1 MERVILTTGGT
12 GGHIFPALAVAEEI
26 RARRPATRILF
37 VGGRRGPEA
46 AWAGRAGL
54 EFASLAVQPV
64 LGRGVKVV
72 TALWSLGLGVLGAMR
87 ILKKFDPDV
96 VLGFGG
102 YAAFATGMAGALLR
116 VKTAIH
122 EQNSVPGLT
131 NRVLG
136 RYAKR
141 VFLSFPD
148 KMKRFDPDKVLLTGN
163 PVRAAIRTL
172 GEEAATQEQAQPRRV
187 LVVGGSQGARA
198 INDAILEALPRLAA
212 AKVEL
217 RHQTGKADLER
228 VRAAYQA
235 AGLDPL
241 CVNSFID
248 DMAGAYRWA
257 DLLVCRAGATTIAE
271 VTVAGKPCLFVPYPY
286 ASHNHQVEN
295 ARYMEQAG
303 AALCIEQREFST
315 KNLGDAILG
324 LLKQPETLRSMAEA
338 AKKQGKPYAATV
350 LVAQLEKLA
359 EGHRRINKEDA
370 KWIKE

>member
-26 RARRPATRILF
+26 RARRPSTRILF

-46 AWAGRAGL
+46 DWAGRVGL
-54 EFASLAVQPV
+54 EFASLSVQPV
-64 LGRGVKVV
+64 LGRGVKAVA
-72 TALWSLGLGVLGAMR
+72 ALVSLGLGVIAAMR
-87 ILKKFDPDV
+87 ILKEFKPDV

-102 YAAFATGMAGALLR
+102 YAAFATGMAAVLLR
-116 VKTAIH
+116 MKTAIH

-136 RYAKR
+136 RFAQR

-148 KMKRFDPDKVLLTGN
+148 KKKQFHPDRILITGN
-163 PVRAAIRTL
+163 PVRAAIRSL
-172 GEEAATQEQAQPRRV
+172 GEEESAKKQDPPKNV

-198 INDAILEALPRLAA
+198 INDAILEALPRLAE

-228 VRAAYQA
+228 VRAAYKA
-235 AGLDPL
+235 AGLNPFN
-241 CVNSFID
+241 VNSFID
-248 DMAGAYRWA
+248 DMAKAYRWA

-271 VTVAGKPCLFVPYPY
+271 VTVAGKPCLFVPYPF

-295 ARYMEQAG
+295 ARFMEQMG
-303 AALCIEQREFST
+303 AAQCIEQSEFKE
-315 KNLGDAILG
+315 KNLGDAILS
-324 LLKQPETLRSMAEA
+324 LLKEPEKLRAMAEA
-338 AKKQGKPYAATV
+338 AKKQGKPYAGTV
-350 LVAQLEKLA
+350 LVAQLEKLVN
-359 EGHRRINKEDA
+359 GNMRINKEDA